1 MCLLLGV
8 QDKQVQQPT
17 EGFLANRK
25 HKQFPYELYW
35 EEAAAPGRPWL
46 LCGHVL
52 PLPTRLLP
60 VVGFTGYTHRASLA
74 FCAPAADGASGIVT
88 CGLTAQS
95 PHLTRLRGAPFLP
108 FSFIHVARC
117 RREILTGVWFFPLT
131 SLPEERGRPPG
142 LRSSL
147 CRGSVENSSHPVPL
161 YL

>member
-17 EGFLANRK
+17 KGFLANRK

-35 EEAAAPGRPWL
+35 KGAAAPGRPWL

-88 CGLTAQS
+88 CRLPAHC
-95 PHLTRLRGAPFLP
+95 PHLTRLRGAPSLP
-108 FSFIHVARC
+108 FSFYTCCKVQARDTGWGV
-117 RREILTGVWFFPLT
+117 ILSSYQPPRG
-131 SLPEERGRPPG
+131 GRPPG

-147 CRGSVENSSHPVPL
+147 RWG
-161 YL
+161 